1 MNYYLC
7 TNFGEIL
14 EINFLKKIFK
24 KNIYTL
30 KFEKK
35 FSKKIYIL

>member
-7 TNFGEIL
+7 TNFGKIL
-14 EINFLKKIFK
+14 EINFLKENFQK
-24 KNIYTL
+24 KIYTL

-35 FSKKIYIL
+35 FFNKKYIL